1 MQLEVQLVRIPNLF
15 FVIVLFKL
23 SYLIAKTTYS
33 EFIWNNCLTIFSA
46 GGDYYLFRPVYG
58 RRRKTNTE
66 QESHVG

>member
-1 MQLEVQLVRIPNLF
+1 VQLEVRSVCIPNPS
-15 FVIVLFKL
+15 FVKVLFKL

-33 EFIWNNCLTIFSA
+33 EFIWTNFLTLFSV